1 MESLPSDL
9 LTVDASDLPLRLE
22 NHQAKEVRAMN
33 AIEIT
38 TKAGTVR
45 AKGALGVILVS
56 VIGGVLLA
64 LAIGAV
70 VLIRAGNFL

>member
-1 MESLPSDL
+1 
-9 LTVDASDLPLRLE
+9 
-22 NHQAKEVRAMN
+22 MN